1 MCVRAPRGTPC
12 VEPDPSICPAPTN
25 LEDIFLVV
33 LVTADAQGRS
43 RAKTGRRFTRMKR
56 GSPVTGSLG
65 TQGALNGSPLC
76 LTHRDTGCSA
86 RSPHPWER
94 THRAGFPPI
103 LTSASALY
111 QPHTMGL
118 GTTPAS
124 HHPQSLP
131 CWEMGSSFH
140 PWAWGGV
147 IFRRDQS

>member
-1 MCVRAPRGTPC
+1 MG
-12 VEPDPSICPAPTN
+12 PSH
-25 LEDIFLVV
+25 
-33 LVTADAQGRS
+33 GH
-43 RAKTGRRFTRMKR
+43 
-56 GSPVTGSLG
+56 LG
-65 TQGALNGSPLC
+65 TQNALNTWPTLLY
-76 LTHRDTGCSA
+76 LTHRDTGSAVVLAYLSSA

-131 CWEMGSSFH
+131 SWEMGSSFH
-140 PWAWGGV
+140 YWGWGGV
-147 IFRRDQS
+147 GSSSVVLVGSSDPGFWLSGT